1 MHDGSREDES
11 TGRTAGRVEGEARRV
26 CDYEMGRAGRRMGRE
41 LGLLCALGS
50 GHGSGNGSGRE
61 NGQGNG
67 QENVMGV
74 YGFIETPVEVL
85 VVCEY
90 VGGETLVERLEKY
103 GADFSEGKAAEITRF
118 VVILPIYLLFSLCD
132 ILTGIT
138 ASRVV
143 IIIITDYYYFCLF
156 LFLGK

>member
-1 MHDGSREDES
+1 MHDGFREDES

-26 CDYEMGRAGRRMGRE
+26 CDSEMGRAGRRMGRE
-41 LGLLCALGS
+41 LGVLCALES
-50 GHGSGNGSGRE
+50 GHGSGNGSGS
-61 NGQGNG
+61 G

-103 GADFSEGKAAEITRF
+103 GADFSEGRAAEIARF
-118 VVILPIYLLFSLCD
+118 VVPPPHPSIRYFLCAIY
-132 ILTGIT
+132 
-138 ASRVV
+138 
-143 IIIITDYYYFCLF
+143 
-156 LFLGK
+156 